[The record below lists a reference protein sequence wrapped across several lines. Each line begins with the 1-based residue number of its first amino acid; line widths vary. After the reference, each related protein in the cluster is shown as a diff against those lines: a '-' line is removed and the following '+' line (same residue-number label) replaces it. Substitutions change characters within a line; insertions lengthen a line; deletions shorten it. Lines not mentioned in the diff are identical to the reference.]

1 VILGR
6 VVIMV
11 GEVLGG
17 KWRFCSGVGKVLWW
31 PEKRH
36 LFIGFLNLKTKT
48 CEVNIVWQAL
58 FILLYCIVD
67 GLFSFL
73 KIFNFIL
80 I

>member
-48 CEVNIVWQAL
+48 CEVNIV
-58 FILLYCIVD
+58 
-67 GLFSFL
+67 
-73 KIFNFIL
+73 
-80 I
+80 